1 MQLHASKSS
10 PRKALFS
17 LVQEQSQHQPK
28 DSFREEH
35 INVSNLFEINESQV
49 KVTIYTYPCHPL
61 NPKARG
67 YHPRTTRAASTEARE
82 IIRQIVSEED

>member
-49 KVTIYTYPCHPL
+49 KVTVYSLP
-61 NPKARG
+61 
-67 YHPRTTRAASTEARE
+67 
-82 IIRQIVSEED
+82 VSPPQSKSPGIPPENHESSFY